1 MGYSIAVHDLAAQPV
16 ISIRGHA
23 ELAAEIPG
31 FLGRSFGLLFGHLK
45 LLGVE
50 PAGPPFVIYHAF
62 GPAGIDA
69 EVCVPVRTPIAASGG
84 VQGRVIPALT
94 VARTLHVGPYEALAS
109 AYDAVTDWIRGR
121 GFELAGPMRERYLNG
136 PGDNVTPAQYQT
148 EVEIPVV
155 AVAVAVSG

>member
-1 MGYSIAVHDLAAQPV
+1 MGYTIAVHDQAVQPI
-16 ISIRGHA
+16 ISIRGRHA
-23 ELAAEIPG
+23 QAEIPE

-62 GPAGIDA
+62 GPAGMDA
-69 EVCVPVRTPIAASGG
+69 EVCVPVATLVSATGG
-84 VQGRVIPALT
+84 VQSRVLPAMT
-94 VARTLHVGPYEALAS
+94 VARTLHIGPYEMLGS
-109 AYDAVTDWIRGR
+109 AYDAVTAWIRGR

-136 PGDNVTPAQYQT
+136 PGDNVSPAEYQT

-155 AVAVAVSG
+155 AVAAAVPG

>member
-1 MGYSIAVHDLAAQPV
+1 MEYQIALHEFETQPI
-16 ISIRGHA
+16 ISIRGRHA
-23 ELAAEIPG
+23 QAEIPA

-45 LLGVE
+45 LLGVD

-62 GPAGIDA
+62 GPAGMDA
-69 EVCVPVRTPIAASGG
+69 EVCVPVASPVSATGG
-84 VQGRVIPALT
+84 VEGRVLPAVT
-94 VARTLHVGPYEALAS
+94 VARTLHVGPYEDLGG

-136 PGDNVTPAQYQT
+136 PGENVSPAEYQT

-155 AVAVAVSG
+155 AVAAPVTG

>member
-1 MGYSIAVHDLAAQPV
+1 MEYQIALLELETQPI
-16 ISIRGHA
+16 ISIRGRHA
-23 ELAAEIPG
+23 QTEIPS

-45 LLGVE
+45 LLGVD

-62 GPAGIDA
+62 GPAGMDA
-69 EVCVPVRTPIAASGG
+69 EVCVPVASTVSAAGG
-84 VQGRVIPALT
+84 VEGRILPAMT
-94 VARTLHVGPYEALAS
+94 VARTLHVGPYEDLGG

-136 PGDNVTPAQYQT
+136 PGDNITPAEYQT

-155 AVAVAVSG
+155 AAAASVTG

>member
-1 MGYSIAVHDLAAQPV
+1 MEYQIALHELETQPI
-16 ISIRGHA
+16 ISIRGRHA
-23 ELAAEIPG
+23 QAEIPG

-45 LLGVE
+45 LLGVD

-62 GPAGIDA
+62 GPAGMDA
-69 EVCVPVRTPIAASGG
+69 EVCVPVASPVSATGG
-84 VQGRVIPALT
+84 VEGRVLPAMT
-94 VARTLHVGPYEALAS
+94 VARTLHVGPYEDLGG

-136 PGDNVTPAQYQT
+136 PGENVSPAEYQT

-155 AVAVAVSG
+155 AAAASVTG

>member
-1 MGYSIAVHDLAAQPV
+1 MEYRIALHDLETQPIV
-16 ISIRGHA
+16 SIRGRHA
-23 ELAAEIPG
+23 QAEIPG

-45 LLGVE
+45 LLGVD

-62 GPAGIDA
+62 GPAGMDA
-69 EVCVPVRTPIAASGG
+69 EVCVPVASLVSATRG
-84 VQGRVIPALT
+84 VERRVLPAVT
-94 VARTLHVGPYEALAS
+94 VARTLHVGPYEDLGG

-136 PGDNVTPAQYQT
+136 PGEDISPAEYQT

-155 AVAVAVSG
+155 AVVAPVTG